1 MRCIISSISTD
12 VYAVADVAFDASICI
27 KNAPLRNERNPMA
40 KSRSKLSRQAVKKSK
55 KVAPRMAKRAAPSR
69 SLAPAGKGKWVYAF
83 GGGKAAGRPGMRNL
97 LGGKGAGLAEMAQL
111 GLPVPPGFTI
121 TTEVC
126 TYFYDHE
133 KTYPKDLR
141 HQVDA
146 ALAEVGRITGKTFGD
161 SENPLLVSVR
171 SGARASMPGMMD
183 TVLNLGLNDVT
194 VAALADK
201 SGDRR
206 FAYDSYRRFITMY
219 SDVVLGIPHHHFEEI
234 LDEHKDRNGYT
245 LDTDLEAA
253 DWEQLVGRFKE
264 RVKAESGKPFPQD
277 PHAQLWGAIG
287 AVFSSWMN
295 QRAITYRRLHG
306 IPQSW
311 GTAVNVQAMVFGN
324 MGETSATGVAFT
336 RNPSTGEKKL
346 YGEFLINAQG
356 EDVVA
361 GIRTPQEITEEA
373 RKESGSDKPSMEQAM
388 PKAFAELKRIHAVL
402 EKHYRDM
409 QDLEFTVEQ
418 GKLWMLQT
426 RNGKR
431 TAKAALRIAVEL
443 AQEKLISKEEAVMRI
458 EPGSLDQLLHPTIDP
473 DAERNV
479 IATGLPASPG
489 AASGEIV
496 FSSEEAEL
504 LKSQG
509 RKVILVRVETSPEDI
524 HGMHAA
530 EGILTTRGGMTS
542 HAAVVARGMGKPCV
556 AGAGALR
563 VDYKAQTMTAGGVT
577 LKKGDTLTIDG
588 ATGQVLAGTVPMR
601 EPALA
606 GEFGTLMKWADTAR
620 TLKVRANADTPADA
634 RAAIKFGAQGIGL
647 CRTEHMFFE
656 EDRIRA
662 VREMILAEDE
672 KSRRTALAKL
682 LPMQRADFVELFK
695 IMGGLPVTIRLL
707 DPPLHEFL
715 PHTEAEIAEV
725 AQAMGADPRKLADRA
740 RELHEF
746 NPMLGFRG
754 CRLAIAYPEIAEMQ
768 ARAIFEAAVEA
779 GRAIGKAI
787 EPEIMVP
794 LIASKAELDLVKERI
809 DATAETVAAETKSRL
824 KYQVGTMIELPRAAL
839 KAGEIAETAE
849 FFSFGTNDLTQTAFG
864 ISRDDAASFLG
875 IYTSKGI
882 LSVDPFVSIDRE
894 GVGELVRIAT
904 ERGRKVRKN
913 LKLGICGEHGGDPAS
928 VTFCHEIGLD
938 YVSCSPFRVPIARLA
953 AAQAALGKTAS
964 STA

>member
-1 MRCIISSISTD
+1 M
-12 VYAVADVAFDASICI
+12 V
-27 KNAPLRNERNPMA
+27 
-40 KSRSKLSRQAVKKSK
+40 KSRSKQSRQLLKKSS
-55 KVAPRMAKRAAPSR
+55 PRQGKSARKS
-69 SLAPAGKGKWVYAF
+69 APAKAPAQGKWVYAF
-83 GGGKAAGRPGMRNL
+83 GGGKAEARAGMRNL
-97 LGGKGAGLAEMAQL
+97 LGGKGAGLAEMAHL

-126 TYFYDHE
+126 TYFYRHG
-133 KTYPKDLR
+133 KTYPKNLKA
-141 HQVDA
+141 QVEA
-146 ALAEVGRITGKTFGD
+146 ALGAVGRIAGKTFGD
-161 SENPLLVSVR
+161 ADNPLLVSVR

-194 VAALADK
+194 VNALAEK

-206 FAYDSYRRFITMY
+206 FALDSYRRFITMY
-219 SDVVLGIPHHHFEEI
+219 SDVVLGIGHHHFEEI
-234 LDEHKDRNGYT
+234 LDDHKDRNGYA
-245 LDTDLEAA
+245 LDTDLNAQ
-253 DWEQLVGRFKE
+253 DWSEVIAHYKE
-264 RVKAESGKPFPQD
+264 RVEEETGKPFPQD

-287 AVFSSWMN
+287 AVFGSWMN
-295 QRAITYRRLHG
+295 QRANTYRRLHN
-306 IPQSW
+306 IPESW

-361 GIRTPQEITEEA
+361 GIRTPQEITEAA
-373 RKESGSDKPSMEQAM
+373 RKEASSDKPSMESAL
-388 PKAFAELKRIHAVL
+388 PEAFAELRRIHAKL

-409 QDLEFTVEQ
+409 QDMEFTVEQ

-431 TAKAALRIAVEL
+431 TGQAALRIAVEL
-443 AQEKLISKEEAVMRI
+443 AQEKLISKEEAVARVDPAAL
-458 EPGSLDQLLHPTIDP
+458 EQLLHPTIDP
-473 DAERNV
+473 KAERK
-479 IATGLPASPG
+479 ILATGLPASPG

-509 RKVILVRVETSPEDI
+509 RKVILVRIETSPEDI

-556 AGAGALR
+556 SGAGSLR
-563 VDYKAQTMTAGGVT
+563 VDYRAQTMMAGGT
-577 LKKGDTLTIDG
+577 MLKKGDTLTIDG
-588 ATGQVLAGTVPMR
+588 STGQVLAGKVAML

-606 GEFGTLMKWADTAR
+606 GEFATVMQWADGVR
-620 TLKVRANADTPADA
+620 KLKVRANADTPADA
-634 RAAIKFGAQGIGL
+634 RAAIKFGAEGIGL
-647 CRTEHMFFE
+647 CRTEHMFFD

-662 VREMILAEDE
+662 VREMILAGDE
-672 KSRRTALAKL
+672 KARRVALAKL
-682 LPMQRADFVELFK
+682 LPMQRADFVDLFK

-715 PHTEAEIAEV
+715 PHSDKEIAEV
-725 AQAMGADPRKLADRA
+725 AQAMGADPQKLADRA

-779 GRAIGKAI
+779 ERATGKQVS
-787 EPEIMVP
+787 PEIMVP
-794 LIASKAELDLVKERI
+794 LIATKIELDIVKERI
-809 DATAETVAAETKSRL
+809 DAMAKTVALETKSKL
-824 KYQVGTMIELPRAAL
+824 HYQVGTMIELPRAAL

-875 IYTSKGI
+875 IYTAKGI
-882 LSVDPFVSIDRE
+882 LPADPFVSLDRD
-894 GVGELVRIAT
+894 GVGELIRIAT
-904 ERGRKVRKN
+904 ERGRKVRPK

-928 VTFCHEIGLD
+928 VAFCHGVNLD

-953 AAQAALGKTAS
+953 AAQAALGKGATADG
-964 STA
+964 